1 MVLFWTVKGLQKSKI
16 RIGSVANFSL
26 SQIYSSIGLKKK
38 KRGWGIFPDP
48 IHVVIRHGTNPTRP
62 VYIGWVSLSWLAPIR
77 GEYVLDSYSPLRHE
91 SHRANRGGSITP
103 TKNVVCIQTSHNQPD
118 RAKWILYTV
127 NRIVA
132 YTTLEFL
139 GALCELFS
147 LKNSLNHCRIKRF
160 KPTKKKRVLLLKLN
174 SISLEK
180 FGERELLLHV
190 RPVNSIM
197 WLKFP
202 DYFAL
207 TALAPFSRTLASS
220 PMTPIFSP
228 TLGPTHKINQRFCFL
243 KPLKKKTERGKSLQS
258 SPRLP
263 NSLCQCFTIPSQK

>member
-1 MVLFWTVKGLQKSKI
+1 M
-16 RIGSVANFSL
+16 
-26 SQIYSSIGLKKK
+26 
-38 KRGWGIFPDP
+38 
-48 IHVVIRHGTNPTRP
+48 
-62 VYIGWVSLSWLAPIR
+62 
-77 GEYVLDSYSPLRHE
+77 LDSYSPLRHE

-190 RPVNSIM
+190 RLVNSIM
-197 WLKFP
+197 LLKFP

-228 TLGPTHKINQRFCFL
+228 TLGPPSQNQSMIL
-243 KPLKKKTERGKSLQS
+243 LLEALKKKNRERKIPPIVSTTSKLFVPMLHNPLSEVNLIIIMEQEQPQPNLNPYNNNNNNNNNIITKKISILILVISPPSCHAPLPKIRENRIAMRVGDVYTRGKYPTYTRQA
-258 SPRLP
+258 
-263 NSLCQCFTIPSQK
+263 